1 MRDRIEARL
10 EKLEI
15 ELPAPSRP
23 GANYVPY
30 MVTGNLVFLSGQ
42 LCHWNG
48 ERLFIGKLGAEF
60 GEQEGREAARVCGL
74 T

>member
-1 MRDRIEARL
+1 
-10 EKLEI
+10 
-15 ELPAPSRP
+15 
-23 GANYVPY
+23 